1 MNRSATPFWR
11 DDRFW
16 RIATQVVF
24 LVLLVLAAWFLSR
37 NMLRNLN
44 QLGTPITFDFLRSNA
59 GFDIGESVIEYD
71 SGSSFA
77 MAFLVG
83 VLNTLKVA
91 VVGIIL
97 ATLLG
102 FGVGV
107 ARLSTNWLVNRL
119 AAAYVEL
126 LRNTPVLLQIL
137 FWYSAVFLKLP
148 RLSQQIVLPG
158 PIYLSNRGLAMPW
171 LQSAATINW
180 FLAATLVSAIV
191 AWVIYRRRTRIMLET
206 GERTRPGLWA
216 LAILALPPALSWV
229 LLPTPPMTVTIPI
242 FQGSLVNGGIQ
253 LSPEFAA
260 VLFGLVVY
268 TSAYIGEIVRAGVQ
282 AVSRGQVEAARA
294 LGLNSWQV
302 LRLVILPQA
311 LRVIIPPLTSQFLN
325 LTKNSSLAIAAG
337 YPDLFSIATTIMN
350 QTGRFIEMLVI
361 IMLTYLSFSLFTS
374 LLMNMY
380 NRSVRLVER

>member
-1 MNRSATPFWR
+1 
-11 DDRFW
+11 
-16 RIATQVVF
+16 
-24 LVLLVLAAWFLSR
+24 
-37 NMLRNLN
+37 MLRNLDK
-44 QLGTPITFDFLRSNA
+44 LGTPITFDFLTSNA
-59 GFDIGESVIEYD
+59 GFDIGESLIEYD
-71 SGSSFA
+71 SGSTFT

-83 VLNTLKVA
+83 VLNTIRVA
-91 VVGIIL
+91 VVGIVL

-107 ARLSTNWLVNRL
+107 ARLSTNWLVSRI
-119 AAAYVEL
+119 AAVYVEL

-137 FWYSAVFLKLP
+137 FWYSAVFLRLP

-171 LQSAATINW
+171 FQSEPGFAW
-180 FLAATLVSAIV
+180 FLAAVLVSAAV
-191 AWVIYRRRTRIMLET
+191 ALVVYRRRMRLMLET
-206 GERTRPGLWA
+206 GQRTRPALWA
-216 LAILALPPALSWV
+216 LSILLLPPALAWV
-229 LLPTPPMTVTIPI
+229 LLPSAPTTVTIPV

-282 AVSRGQVEAARA
+282 SVSKGQVEAARA
-294 LGLNSWQV
+294 MGLNSWQV
-302 LRLVILPQA
+302 LRLVVLPQA

-361 IMLTYLSFSLFTS
+361 IMLTYLSFSLLTS
-374 LLMNMY
+374 MMMNMY